1 MSLPPEK
8 VNELKQVIHAHLN
21 QLDIHGQIKNIV
33 DESMKHNML
42 NESENEREMN
52 MLQILKEKGVV
63 NDILGT
69 LKFKGIKEKQK
80 SSKDVMMEKE
90 GQWIPDEEKKCNDNF
105 ILLKNYF
112 FSVIKLEND
121 KWNIRLD
128 HL

>member
-1 MSLPPEK
+1 
-8 VNELKQVIHAHLN
+8 
-21 QLDIHGQIKNIV
+21 
-33 DESMKHNML
+33 
-42 NESENEREMN
+42 MN

-121 KWNIRLD
+121 KCNIRSD